1 MASSVSTVSS
11 FELVEEQQVTEADVA
26 MATQEAQ
33 EMRDREAAVAAGLV
47 FAEPST
53 PPEGTAADV
62 VDSLSK
68 ALEHLQFMLDRP
80 KSGKGASGPA
90 DEGDVDLGDAVP
102 SDEAPQ
108 AKKMKGF
115 VAASKPS
122 HAVENKLVT
131 LEPVVSKA
139 GYFKVVDLP
148 AGHNGAGN
156 GGPLPGKSLTEDLVL
171 RILEAYV
178 PMKIQLRQEEVWR
191 SQFQQNKVGIGAQ
204 RMRRLDAGQA
214 DYDRICK
221 SCGPGWPEAAKQCW
235 VCPGLESVP

>member
-1 MASSVSTVSS
+1 M
-11 FELVEEQQVTEADVA
+11 D
-26 MATQEAQ
+26 M
-33 EMRDREAAVAAGLV
+33 
-47 FAEPST
+47 
-53 PPEGTAADV
+53 
-62 VDSLSK
+62 
-68 ALEHLQFMLDRP
+68 
-80 KSGKGASGPA
+80 
-90 DEGDVDLGDAVP
+90 GDAVP

-148 AGHNGAGN
+148 DAFPLLPASAAALLRDTTVLEMGA
-156 GGPLPGKSLTEDLVL
+156 LFHKFVGKGLTEDLVL

-191 SQFQQNKVGIGAQ
+191 SQFQQNKVGIG
-204 RMRRLDAGQA
+204 G
-214 DYDRICK
+214 
-221 SCGPGWPEAAKQCW
+221 
-235 VCPGLESVP
+235 

>member
-1 MASSVSTVSS
+1 M
-11 FELVEEQQVTEADVA
+11 
-26 MATQEAQ
+26 
-33 EMRDREAAVAAGLV
+33 
-47 FAEPST
+47 
-53 PPEGTAADV
+53 

-80 KSGKGASGPA
+80 ESGKGASGPA
-90 DEGDVDLGDAVP
+90 DDGDVDMGDAVP

-148 AGHNGAGN
+148 DAFPLLPASAALLRDTTVLEMGA
-156 GGPLPGKSLTEDLVL
+156 LFHKFVGKGLTDWFSASW
-171 RILEAYV
+171 R
-178 PMKIQLRQEEVWR
+178 PMSR
-191 SQFQQNKVGIGAQ
+191 
-204 RMRRLDAGQA
+204 
-214 DYDRICK
+214 
-221 SCGPGWPEAAKQCW
+221 
-235 VCPGLESVP
+235 